1 VTVASDA
8 LAKRIRP
15 LLARKPGIVE
25 KKMFG
30 GTGFMLFGNMAVG
43 TTAKGDMLVR
53 VDPRKQDVALKRAGA
68 FQMSMGER
76 AMSGF
81 VAVSGDALAD
91 IDELKGWVTYGLD
104 YAKLLP
110 PKEPA
115 KK

>member
-1 VTVASDA
+1 MTVASDA

-15 LLARKPGIVE
+15 LLARRQGIVE

-30 GTGFMLFGNMAVG
+30 GTGFMLNGNMAVG

-53 VDPRKQDVALKRAGA
+53 VDPRKQDVVLKRPGA
-68 FQMSMGER
+68 YQMSMGER
-76 AMSGF
+76 AMTGF
-81 VAVSGDALAD
+81 VAVAAVDLAD

-110 PKEPA
+110 A
-115 KK
+115 K

>member
-1 VTVASDA
+1 MTVASDA

-15 LLARKPGIVE
+15 LLARRQGIVE

-30 GTGFMLFGNMAVG
+30 GTGFMLNGNMAVG

-53 VDPRKQDVALKRAGA
+53 VDPRKHDVALKRPGA
-68 FQMSMGER
+68 YQMSMGER
-76 AMSGF
+76 AMTGF
-81 VAVSGDALAD
+81 VAVAAVDLAD

-110 PKEPA
+110 A
-115 KK
+115 K